1 MQHPAACCFALKT
14 VYAMKGTLMTCTAA
28 AAACPA
34 VLLLQVGAFK
44 YLSGTSMAVPHVTGA
59 IARVWAVYPN
69 CPANIVRAAF
79 EQTAKDLGPK
89 GKDVQFGHGLVQAEA
104 AFDYLAR
111 QPCAKGQAAGALDA
125 DERTQLGQ

>member
-1 MQHPAACCFALKT
+1 MQQQQQHIPGEQQTLEPAAEVCHFA
-14 VYAMKGTLMTCTAA
+14 A
-28 AAACPA
+28 
-34 VLLLQVGAFK
+34 LLFPLPFLQVGAYK

-69 CPANIVRAAF
+69 CPASTVRAAF